1 MEKKTMKKNQV
12 PRNYAERAVLE
23 VIRKRRY
30 EADET
35 PYASKS

>member
-1 MEKKTMKKNQV
+1 MKRTTMKKNQV

-35 PYASKS
+35 PYARKS